1 MHDLDRTFRET
12 DSEDYEY
19 EEFSF
24 EEELPGGTYD
34 RPFSEAE
41 LDELALELLSVQSEQ
56 ELDQFLGGLF
66 KRATKALGNFAK
78 SAAGKALGGILRN
91 AAKTALPILGG
102 AILPGAGA
110 VAGQAITEALEMEGV
125 PTENRDIEAAKRL
138 IAVGGMAAQEVASLP
153 PTASPKDAAVAV
165 DSALQQQNAAPPA
178 IGGQDGGSAPPAD
191 TSTTT
196 GRWYREG
203 RKIIVVGL

>member
-66 KRATKALGNFAK
+66 KRATKALTCSRTRIIGVGSFK
-78 SAAGKALGGILRN
+78 SS
-91 AAKTALPILGG
+91 
-102 AILPGAGA
+102 
-110 VAGQAITEALEMEGV
+110 
-125 PTENRDIEAAKRL
+125 
-138 IAVGGMAAQEVASLP
+138 VGRQ
-153 PTASPKDAAVAV
+153 K
-165 DSALQQQNAAPPA
+165 
-178 IGGQDGGSAPPAD
+178 
-191 TSTTT
+191 
-196 GRWYREG
+196 
-203 RKIIVVGL
+203 